1 MIVEVMERTPAEVF
15 PPGEFIREEIEAR
28 GWSQVELAEIL
39 GRPPRLVSELI
50 AGKRAITP
58 ETAKG
63 LGEAFSTGAQ
73 FWMNLESSYRLAQV
87 KHDGSNSVSRR
98 AKLYE
103 KAPVKEMMR
112 RHWIQPTENID
123 VLEKSVLDFLHIKAL
138 DDQPQLLP
146 HAARK
151 STSYADHSP
160 AEQAWLFR
168 ARQLAHAVDVKP
180 FSEVG
185 FASALARFKNMLRD
199 PEDAR
204 QVPRVLAD
212 AGVRFLVVETLPQAR
227 IDGACLWLNDKS
239 PAIVV
244 SLRFDRIDAFWH
256 TLLHECAHVKHRD
269 GLEDGGM
276 LDIDLVGEGVGPV
289 EEKPTIEKRA
299 DEFAADF
306 SIQKSDLDN
315 FILRVRPLF
324 SKTKIQGLSARLNV
338 HQGIVVGQLQHR
350 KAIPYS
356 HSREMLAKVRHIVT
370 EAALTDGFGSILAN
384 VV

>member
-1 MIVEVMERTPAEVF
+1 MEPGVEKPEK
-15 PPGEFIREEIEAR
+15 
-28 GWSQVELAEIL
+28 IL

-123 VLEKSVLDFLHIKAL
+123 VLEKSVLDFLHIQAL

-185 FASALARFKNMLRD
+185 FASALARFKNTLFRD
-199 PEDAR
+199 PEDA
-204 QVPRVLAD
+204 LAGA
-212 AGVRFLVVETLPQAR
+212 AGL
-227 IDGACLWLNDKS
+227 
-239 PAIVV
+239 
-244 SLRFDRIDAFWH
+244 
-256 TLLHECAHVKHRD
+256 
-269 GLEDGGM
+269 GGC
-276 LDIDLVGEGVGPV
+276 G
-289 EEKPTIEKRA
+289 R
-299 DEFAADF
+299 
-306 SIQKSDLDN
+306 SISC
-315 FILRVRPLF
+315 
-324 SKTKIQGLSARLNV
+324 G
-338 HQGIVVGQLQHR
+338 
-350 KAIPYS
+350 
-356 HSREMLAKVRHIVT
+356 
-370 EAALTDGFGSILAN
+370 
-384 VV
+384 